1 MRRLSYG
8 SYGNLI
14 NASAKVGDEFDKDVE
29 QIGSP
34 MVKEALEAQK
44 ARDKQTIQNE
54 ILAVLDQSRT
64 VREGKVQRI
73 RSLRKTVEKELK
85 QLKAIEAAEKIGT
98 DKGDFRPLLVAL
110 GQPVPDFQG
119 ESQV

>member
-1 MRRLSYG
+1 MRRLGYG
-8 SYGNLI
+8 DYGNLI
-14 NASAKVGDEFDKDVE
+14 NASAKAGDEFDKDVE

-44 ARDKQTIQNE
+44 ARDKQIIQNE
-54 ILAVLDQSRT
+54 ILAVLDQSR
-64 VREGKVQRI
+64 VAREKKVQHI
-73 RSLRKTVEKELK
+73 RSLRKAVEKELK
-85 QLKAIEAAEKIGT
+85 RLKAIEAAEKIGT

-110 GQPVPDFQG
+110 GQFIPDFQG

>member
-1 MRRLSYG
+1 MRRLGYG
-8 SYGNLI
+8 AYGNLI
-14 NASAKVGDEFDKDVE
+14 NASAKAGDEFDKDVE

-34 MVKEALEAQK
+34 LVKEALEAQR
-44 ARDKQTIQNE
+44 ARDKQIIQNE
-54 ILAVLDQSRT
+54 ILAILDQSR
-64 VREGKVQRI
+64 VAREKKVQHI
-73 RSLRKTVEKELK
+73 RSLRKAVEKELK

>member
-1 MRRLSYG
+1 MRRLG
-8 SYGNLI
+8 FGQFGNLI

-34 MVKEALEAQK
+34 MVKEALEAQR
-44 ARDKQTIQNE
+44 ARDKQTIQSE
-54 ILAVLDQSRT
+54 ILMVLDQSRAA
-64 VREGKVQRI
+64 REAKVQRI
-73 RSLRKTVEKELK
+73 RALRKAVEKELK
-85 QLKAIEAAEKIGT
+85 QLKAIEAAEKVGV

>member
-8 SYGNLI
+8 AYGILI

-34 MVKEALEAQK
+34 LVKEALETQK
-44 ARDKQTIQNE
+44 ARDKQMIQDE
-54 ILAVLDQSRT
+54 ILVVLDQSR
-64 VREGKVQRI
+64 VAREAKVQRI
-73 RSLRKTVEKELK
+73 RALRKAVEKELK